1 MPTIIQILILVS
13 TLASICAG
21 QYLSGRVTTNDG
33 KPVANAVVQP
43 SGMLFSTTTKEDG
56 SFLLDEPRMKY
67 FWIPNERK
75 LVFVV
80 KQDYDLSVSIINPDQ
95 RKLDVTLTPSRIDIP
110 QIANCNEKTQR
121 GYSTAGRF
129 VRITF
134 LKKFKIK
141 KTSNFEYSGFN
152 LTIKDNSG
160 TATLHN
166 WVGVYPSTYAPQHLI
181 LNSINYD
188 VTRNG
193 FGLDW
198 KGRLADGSYWRYIG
212 GAIGMVDSFS
222 YQTHSESLAQQID
235 QILATICLDK

>member
-1 MPTIIQILILVS
+1 MISTLVS
-13 TLASICAG
+13 IFVG
-21 QYLSGRVTTNDG
+21 QSLSGRITSTDG
-33 KPVANAVVQP
+33 KPIANAVVQP

-75 LVFVV
+75 LVFAV
-80 KQDYDLSVSIINPDQ
+80 KQGYDVSVSIINPDQ
-95 RKLDVTLTPSRIDIP
+95 RKLDVTLTPSKMEIR
-110 QIANCNEKTQR
+110 QIANCNENTKKK
-121 GYSTAGRF
+121 YSTAGRF

-141 KTSNFEYSGFN
+141 KTSNFEYSGFK

-166 WVGVYPSTYAPQHLI
+166 WVGVYSSTYAPQHLI
-181 LNSINYD
+181 LNSTNYD

-235 QILATICLDK
+235 QILATICLEK